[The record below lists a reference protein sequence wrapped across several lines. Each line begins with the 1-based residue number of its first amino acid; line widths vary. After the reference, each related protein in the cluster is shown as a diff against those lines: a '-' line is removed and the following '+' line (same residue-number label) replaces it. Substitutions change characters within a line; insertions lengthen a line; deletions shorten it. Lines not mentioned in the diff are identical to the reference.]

1 MNMNKERTT
10 RTNLISGPVP
20 TAGRL
25 RRRQG
30 GGPYPLLCPP
40 YCRGWAHGRWQN
52 VCPLPKGARPPRE
65 HVSRPLV
72 SGSAAIVLNRDSFH
86 IDACLKP

>member
-1 MNMNKERTT
+1 MNTNKERTM
-10 RTNLISGPVP
+10 RTNLISGPVL

-30 GGPYPLLCPP
+30 GGPYPLLCSPC
-40 YCRGWAHGRWQN
+40 CRGWAHGRLQN

-65 HVSRPLV
+65 RASRPLV

>member
-10 RTNLISGPVP
+10 RTHLISGPVP

-30 GGPYPLLCPP
+30 GGPYSPLCPP
-40 YCRGWAHGRWQN
+40 CCRGRVHGRLQN
-52 VCPLPKGARPPRE
+52 ICPLPKGARPPRE
-65 HVSRPLV
+65 RASRPLV
-72 SGSAAIVLNRDSFH
+72 SGSAVIMLNRDSFH

>member
-1 MNMNKERTT
+1 MNTNKARTM
-10 RTNLISGPVP
+10 RTNLISGPVL

-30 GGPYPLLCPP
+30 GGSYPLLCPP
-40 YCRGWAHGRWQN
+40 CCRGLAHGRPQN

-65 HVSRPLV
+65 CVSRPLV
-72 SGSAAIVLNRDSFH
+72 SGSAAIMLNRDSFH

>member
-1 MNMNKERTT
+1 MNTNKKRTM
-10 RTNLISGPVP
+10 RANLISGPVP
-20 TAGRL
+20 TAGHL

-30 GGPYPLLCPP
+30 GGPYSPLCPP
-40 YCRGWAHGRWQN
+40 CCRGWAHGRLQN
-52 VCPLPKGARPPRE
+52 ICPLPKGARLPRE
-65 HVSRPLV
+65 RASRPLV